1 MRAVRGVGCMV
12 SVCACG
18 AGWCELPAVCW
29 AGLGALGCEAV
40 VRFVRGEDLTGTD
53 SVAVWAG
60 AEAFAWSEAAVAVA
74 AAVAAAGTA
83 AFCGPDGLARLV
95 AGVASCPFLAA
106 ADVAF
111 PFDDSPC
118 ACLAAARVLPVLEG
132 DPTRRAIKALPPLA
146 PSPACWLAL
155 RVPVDAGGVR
165 ARAVLRA

>member
-53 SVAVWAG
+53 SVAVW
-60 AEAFAWSEAAVAVA
+60 
-74 AAVAAAGTA
+74 AGTA